1 MRTASLLLLALAAPA
16 AALPTP
22 LVRPFG
28 RPDALVDLRTAEGV
42 RLVKGQWRY
51 SDAKIVEVDG
61 KVVGAVGLSGAA
73 SQQRDEAVAK
83 AGAAALE

>member
-1 MRTASLLLLALAAPA
+1 MRAASLLLLALAAPA

-42 RLVKGQWRY
+42 RRRQQEIAEIENQPRTPMPDLRAMMR
-51 SDAKIVEVDG
+51 DARK
-61 KVVGAVGLSGAA
+61 A
-73 SQQRDEAVAK
+73 S
-83 AGAAALE
+83 